1 MKTKT
6 LNIEDAIITDWLS
19 PDERYCIF
27 LDELYDIREKKLIGN
42 IWENFE
48 NLKFFIRYS
57 TSVSELK
64 NEIKES
70 IYDSLNGMV
79 LTESLNESISKHKN
93 TIKEFINENIF
104 GDFVDWAKE
113 TGNSAVSGLRDFA
126 KTTYQ
131 GASDLID
138 KISDFDLKAAFD
150 IIGKG
155 IFYLL
160 RKLRDALYHPVGMI
174 LDAILVATGIGKA
187 VQWIPW
193 ALVVGLDLY
202 EIFSGDY
209 EESFFMKLL
218 FTLFDVIA
226 MVTTGA
232 VAKGL
237 RITLKGVTKVDDIA
251 RVVSQNKNVRQ
262 IFQKIPEYLK
272 KISPMINRAISYLST
287 RFPKGANFLKGI
299 LKNVDKFIAK
309 VTQEFGKLFS
319 KTAAVTGAVTTGV
332 VFGLDQLIKKIF
344 SPGDIELTP
353 EQIEN
358 LSLDDDIDMDMW

>member
-70 IYDSLNGMV
+70 IYNSLNGMV

-104 GDFVDWAKE
+104 GDFVNWAKE
-113 TGNSAVSGLRDFA
+113 TGKSTVSGLRDFV

-174 LDAILVATGIGKA
+174 LDAILVATGVGKA
-187 VQWIPW
+187 IQWVPW

-202 EIFSGDY
+202 EIFSGNY
-209 EESFFMKLL
+209 EESFFQKLL

-232 VAKGL
+232 IAKGL
-237 RITLKGVTKVDDIA
+237 RLTLKGITKVDDLA
-251 RVVSQNKNVRQ
+251 KVVSQNNNVRQ
-262 IFQKIPEYLK
+262 IFQKTPEFLK
-272 KISPMINRAISYLST
+272 KISPMLNKAISYLST
-287 RFPKGANFLKGI
+287 KFPKGANFLKGI
-299 LKNVDKFIAK
+299 LKNVDKFINK

-319 KTAAVTGAVTTGV
+319 KKAAVVGATTTGV
-332 VFGLDQLIKKIF
+332 VFGIDQLIKKIF

-353 EQIEN
+353 EQIQN
-358 LSLDDDIDMDMW
+358 LSLGDDIDMDMW